1 MPRGKRTVYALFS
14 AETNVRLGTIRLHKQ
29 DKMGKSWKEH
39 IADMKKYD
47 PVVRKRVAVKA
58 KEEKHSSN

>member
-1 MPRGKRTVYALFS
+1 MPRGKRTVYALYS
-14 AETNVRLGTIRLHKQ
+14 AETNVRLGSIRLHKQ

-47 PVVRKRVAVKA
+47 PKVRRRVAVKA

>member
-29 DKMGKSWKEH
+29 DRQGKSWKEH

-47 PVVRKRVAVKA
+47 PTIRRRVAVKG